1 MSSMFGAGLIEIPP
15 VSKQTPLP
23 MNATGASPRSSAIP
37 THHHDAALAR
47 RTLTDAEK
55 SVHAEFFHRLDVK
68 NFDGDAKLF
77 QCPCAACEFFRV
89 KDIGRFV
96 DQVSGQHDAV
106 GNRHARGIG
115 FAHGGNIADRDGHVP
130 NSRRLFVFLA
140 LGLVAIECVCAQA
153 GPLRQI
159 RRLLRPHRAAR
170 QFGED
175 TGVGGRIRQPADRK
189 ASEPE
194 KVLWRELSDL
204 SYANHDQAGRL
215 EPGRHNKIQG

>member
-1 MSSMFGAGLIEIPP
+1 MIEIPP

-23 MNATGASPRSSAIP
+23 MNATGASPALPPFQRITTTRLSRS
-37 THHHDAALAR
+37 

-68 NFDGDAKLF
+68 NVDGDTKFF
-77 QCPCAACEFFRV
+77 QGPYAACEFFRI

-96 DQVSGQHDAV
+96 DQVSGQQNAI
-106 GNRHARGIG
+106 GNRRARGIG
-115 FAHGGNIADRDGHVP
+115 FAHRGNIADRNGHIP
-130 NSRRLFVFLA
+130 NSRRLFIFLA
-140 LGLVAIECVCAQA
+140 LGLVAIECVCTQA
-153 GPLRQI
+153 RPLRQV
-159 RRLLRPHRAAR
+159 RRLLRPHRTAR

-194 KVLWRELSDL
+194 KVLRRELSDL
-204 SYANHDQAGRL
+204 SYANHDRVGS
-215 EPGRHNKIQG
+215 P